1 MQAKCLSVS
10 RCPALSP
17 RQLVGCAV
25 AREAQ
30 SLSNY
35 GMSHSYAR
43 AGLPAAAREWIPTTL
58 GLASIP
64 AIIHPIDAAV
74 DGAMDVAR
82 PSLERSPHLGCRAEA
97 LTIRPVFTP
106 SNLHYKYP

>member
-1 MQAKCLSVS
+1 
-10 RCPALSP
+10 
-17 RQLVGCAV
+17 
-25 AREAQ
+25 
-30 SLSNY
+30 
-35 GMSHSYAR
+35 MSHSYAR

-74 DGAMDVAR
+74 DGAMHVAR